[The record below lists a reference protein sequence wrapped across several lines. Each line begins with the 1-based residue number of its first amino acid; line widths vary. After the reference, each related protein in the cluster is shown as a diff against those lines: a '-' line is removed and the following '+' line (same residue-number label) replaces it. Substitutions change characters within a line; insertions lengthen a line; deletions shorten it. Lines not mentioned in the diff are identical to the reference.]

1 MKLLIT
7 GASGFVGAA
16 VAGLAAEQQHHVVAT
31 GARPAPSRL
40 AALEGRIAYRQL
52 DLANGSAV
60 AEMLREEQPEAV
72 IHCAWAGV
80 ARQARFSQVQLANV
94 EMTCRLV
101 EEAARA
107 GVAKFV
113 GIGSQAEYGRLDRR
127 IGEDDP
133 TQPET
138 LYGAAKL
145 AACHLARQLAAQSG
159 MDYAWLRLFSSY
171 GPGDNDAWLIPS
183 IIAELSAGRRPRVSL
198 GSQKWDYLH
207 VDDAARGILAAC
219 VTPAATDLFNLASG
233 RPVAIREVVERLRD
247 LLAPGMDLVF
257 GEIPFGKDQIMHL
270 EGDNGRLRELTG
282 WRPEISLEAGIAGM
296 LRAENVR

>member
-1 MKLLIT
+1 MNRVPDEGLVLLPR
-7 GASGFVGAA
+7 AQFV
-16 VAGLAAEQQHHVVAT
+16 EQQHHVVAT

-52 DLANGSAV
+52 DLGSGSAV
-60 AEMLREEQPEAV
+60 AKLLREEQPEAV

-80 ARQARFSQVQLANV
+80 ARQARFSQAQLANV
-94 EMTCRLV
+94 DMTCRLV
-101 EEAARA
+101 EEAAQA

-127 IGEDDP
+127 IGERDP

-159 MDYAWLRLFSSY
+159 MDYAWLRLFASY
-171 GPGDNDAWLIPS
+171 GPGDNEAWLIPS
-183 IIAELSAGRRPRVSL
+183 VIAELSAGRRPRVSL
-198 GSQKWDYLH
+198 GTQKWDYLH
-207 VDDAARGILAAC
+207 VKDVARGILAAC
-219 VTPAATDLFNLASG
+219 VTPAATGLFNLASG
-233 RPVAIREVVERLRD
+233 RPVAIRDVVERLRD

-270 EGDNGRLRELTG
+270 EGDNTRLRELTG
-282 WRPEISLEAGIAGM
+282 WRPEISLEDGLAGM
-296 LRAENVR
+296 LCAETVR